1 MFFIILLLFFG
12 LYGFLNY
19 FTAKRIFNLLIIP
32 LKKINVRIFIAVY
45 SLIAIFPLVTFIP
58 LGGTMSKVINWIGFH
73 WFGLFIYLL
82 MYFLLSESTIFIIH
96 FFIKDEKFNRIKVI
110 AGITAVSLAL
120 LTAGYGLYNARNI
133 KTVTY
138 SVNTDSGLKE
148 ELNLVLLTDI
158 HLGAVGAEDRIEE
171 TVQNINKLNPDIVCI
186 SGDIFDGD
194 ISKLSEPDK
203 TSELFKSIRSK
214 YGVYACLGNHDA
226 GNSID
231 KMLNFLEKSNIKLL
245 KETHEVIDNKFVIVG
260 RLDRSPIGNSGTLKR
275 CETTDI
281 LNTVDDYNLPV
292 IVLDHNPANIDQ
304 YDNRA
309 DLILSGHT
317 HKGQM
322 FPAGIVTHLMYDVD
336 YGYYRKDAN
345 SPQVIVSSGLGTW
358 GMPMKVGTNSEIVN
372 VKIS

>member
-32 LKKINVRIFIAVY
+32 FKKINAKIFIAVY
-45 SLIAIFPLVTFIP
+45 SLIAILPFVTFMP
-58 LGGTMSKVINWIGFH
+58 FSGTVSRVISWIGFH

-82 MYFLLSESTIFIIH
+82 LYFLLSELAIFIIH
-96 FFIKDEKFNRIKVI
+96 FFVKDEKFNRIKVI

-120 LTAGYGLYNARNI
+120 LTTGYGLYNARNI

-138 SVNTDSGLKE
+138 NVNINSGLTE

-203 TSELFKSIRSK
+203 TSELFRSIKSK

-226 GNSID
+226 GNSIG
-231 KMLNFLEKSNIKLL
+231 KMLEFLEKSDIKLL

-260 RLDRSPIGNSGTLKR
+260 RLDRSPIGSSGTLKR
-275 CETTDI
+275 GETTDI

-322 FPAGIVTHLMYDVD
+322 FPAGIVTYLMYDVD